1 MNKNQKEAPVTK
13 EIFKAKIKKIIGFI
27 LNPRLVLCVGIA
39 WLITNGWS
47 YVLFAVGTYFSIEW
61 MIAVSGA
68 YMTFLWFPFTPE
80 KILTAIIA
88 ITLLRILFPRD
99 QKTLAI
105 LTDLYN
111 KAKEKHKSKKKK
123 DKK

>member
-1 MNKNQKEAPVTK
+1 MNKNKKEAPVTK
-13 EIFKAKIKKIIGFI
+13 ETFKAKIKKIIGFI

-80 KILTAIIA
+80 KILTAVIA
-88 ITLLRILFPRD
+88 IALLRILFPRD

>member
-1 MNKNQKEAPVTK
+1 MTK

-27 LNPRLVLCVGIA
+27 LNPRLVLCGGIA

-88 ITLLRILFPRD
+88 IALLRILFPRD